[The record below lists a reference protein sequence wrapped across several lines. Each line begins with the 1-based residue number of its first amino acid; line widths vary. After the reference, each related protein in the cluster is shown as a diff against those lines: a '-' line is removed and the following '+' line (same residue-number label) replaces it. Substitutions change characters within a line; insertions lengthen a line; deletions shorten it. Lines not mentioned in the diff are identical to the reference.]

1 MGDRGNII
9 IRDEGAPDL
18 YLYTHWN
25 GSDLPKTLKRA
36 LSRKERWEDSAYLA
50 RIIFCEMVKGSEAD
64 ATGFGILDRGDGR
77 RSRTGRQRT
86 GADRREEGRQDEV
99 LRGVR
104 RQAQTRHRGAGAS
117 ARRRQPTA
125 ARQVAPKKV
134 GVRAG
139 LSLRAIY

>member
-36 LSRKERWEDSAYLA
+36 LSRKERWDDSAYLA

-64 ATGFGILDRGDGR
+64 ATGFGISTMETDAGLELVVNVQA
-77 RSRTGRQRT
+77 RTVEKKGGKT
-86 GADRREEGRQDEV
+86 KSFEEFV
-99 LRGVR
+99 
-104 RQAQTRHRGAGAS
+104 AQTRH
-117 ARRRQPTA
+117 
-125 ARQVAPKKV
+125 
-134 GVRAG
+134 
-139 LSLRAIY
+139 I